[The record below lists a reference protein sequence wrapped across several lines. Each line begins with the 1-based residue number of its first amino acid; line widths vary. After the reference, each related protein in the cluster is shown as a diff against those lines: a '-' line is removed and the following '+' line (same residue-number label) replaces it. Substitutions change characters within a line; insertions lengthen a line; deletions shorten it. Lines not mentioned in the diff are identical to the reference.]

1 MDHRVSPEFILAAIG
16 DVGASGLHF
25 LLRSPPEKISGGELR
40 AVGTR
45 DSHEHVP
52 ILVVHVVSYGILTE
66 RVTDLTIDAPGFPGY
81 ESPSTDERIR
91 RPHLSLLGQCPRSLP
106 CPAIE
111 RSTTGFHCPCPYVH
125 RIGLHALMMTDGAIS
140 RQGTGA

>member
-1 MDHRVSPEFILAAIG
+1 MDDRVSPEFILAAIG

-52 ILVVHVVSYGILTE
+52 ILVVHDVSHGILTE
-66 RVTDLTIDAPGFPGY
+66 RVTDLTIDAPGFQDMSLQVP
-81 ESPSTDERIR
+81 IR
-91 RPHLSLLGQCPRSLP
+91 GLGVLIYLS
-106 CPAIE
+106 
-111 RSTTGFHCPCPYVH
+111 
-125 RIGLHALMMTDGAIS
+125 
-140 RQGTGA
+140 